1 MCTSY
6 TAFDSPHSVPILAP
20 TRRFAGRLPGAV
32 LLEDVVLVLVAH
44 GTPPEAHLAQV
55 VARTARDRKSLL
67 SDSLYEWPR
76 VIC

>member
-1 MCTSY
+1 M
-6 TAFDSPHSVPILAP
+6 PILAP

-44 GTPPEAHLAQV
+44 GAPPKAHLAQV
-55 VARTARDRKSLL
+55 VARTARDRKALL
-67 SDSLYEWPR
+67 SVLVMYELPR